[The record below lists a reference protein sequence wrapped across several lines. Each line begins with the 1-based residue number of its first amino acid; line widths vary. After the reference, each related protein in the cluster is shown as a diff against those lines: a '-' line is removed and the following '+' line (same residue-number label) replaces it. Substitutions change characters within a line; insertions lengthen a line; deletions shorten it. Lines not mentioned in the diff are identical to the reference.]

1 MNIDFSQPALENKLK
16 QASSVPQ
23 RFMQGLRN
31 KWQRLTLPQRLY
43 LLAALLLMSEHLGL
57 VAIITTI
64 ALTLE
69 FWPVFER
76 VWHSLAGKAVLLL
89 FYAIVANYALAMASA
104 IVNEVVGVPATHF
117 NYTHNFAI
125 LLLLPAWIL
134 GISAVGLLFAQI
146 LMPFYLLIALVLKP
160 IGIKLFSLTGNS
172 HYRFTTLMVRFIL
185 SFVLLYHLLL
195 LMGDVEERVE
205 SALSDIKAIEQTV
218 KGDLNHDQDKLA
230 TISLDDA
237 VADKE
242 MNPQF
247 AAVEPEVQGG
257 LANAESDVE
266 LDKEAN
272 KVPNKVPNTATAGR
286 QNVSEEENTTDI
298 QADQQQDS
306 TTSLA
311 REYASIRHAYQGEI
325 RELIAQFAYHFEADS
340 RSRCEKQEDANVV
353 ELNDYEILEVVP
365 DDTAKYHYRFTVRK
379 CISPAFPAT

>member
-1 MNIDFSQPALENKLK
+1 
-16 QASSVPQ
+16 
-23 RFMQGLRN
+23 
-31 KWQRLTLPQRLY
+31 
-43 LLAALLLMSEHLGL
+43 MSEHLGL

-195 LMGDVEERVE
+195 LIGDVEERVE

-218 KGDLNHDQDKLA
+218 KGDLNHDQDQLA
-230 TISLDDA
+230 TIGLDDA
-237 VADKE
+237 ADKE
-242 MNPQF
+242 INPQF
-247 AAVEPEVQGG
+247 AAVEPEVEGG

-272 KVPNKVPNTATAGR
+272 KEANTELTKEPNKASITETAGL
-286 QNVSEEENTTDI
+286 QNGSEEENTTDT
-298 QADQQQDS
+298 QADQQQNS

-340 RSRCEKQEDANVV
+340 RSRCEKQEDSNVV

>member
-230 TISLDDA
+230 TISLDDT

-242 MNPQF
+242 MNSQF
-247 AAVEPEVQGG
+247 AAVDPEVQGG

-266 LDKEAN
+266 PDVELDKEKNKAAN
-272 KVPNKVPNTATAGR
+272 TELNKEPNKATNTATAGR
-286 QNVSEEENTTDI
+286 QDGGKEENTTDI
-298 QADQQQDS
+298 QADRSKTAPHPLQENTLQYV
-306 TTSLA
+306 TPI
-311 REYASIRHAYQGEI
+311 RERYAS
-325 RELIAQFAYHFEADS
+325 
-340 RSRCEKQEDANVV
+340 
-353 ELNDYEILEVVP
+353 
-365 DDTAKYHYRFTVRK
+365 
-379 CISPAFPAT
+379 

>member
-1 MNIDFSQPALENKLK
+1 
-16 QASSVPQ
+16 
-23 RFMQGLRN
+23 MQGLRN

-195 LMGDVEERVE
+195 LIGDVEERVE

-247 AAVEPEVQGG
+247 VSVEPVEPEVEGG
-257 LANAESDVE
+257 LANAESDAESDVEPDVE

-272 KVPNKVPNTATAGR
+272 KEANTELTKEPNKVPNTATAGR
-286 QNVSEEENTTDI
+286 RNVSEEENTTDI

-311 REYASIRHAYQGEI
+311 KEYASIRHAYQGEI

>member
-1 MNIDFSQPALENKLK
+1 
-16 QASSVPQ
+16 
-23 RFMQGLRN
+23 
-31 KWQRLTLPQRLY
+31 
-43 LLAALLLMSEHLGL
+43 MSEHLGL

-185 SFVLLYHLLL
+185 SFVLLYHLILL
-195 LMGDVEERVE
+195 IGDVEERVE

-218 KGDLNHDQDKLA
+218 KGDLNHEQDKLA

-242 MNPQF
+242 INPQF
-247 AAVEPEVQGG
+247 LSVEPVEPEVEGG
-257 LANAESDVE
+257 LANAESDVESDVE

-272 KVPNKVPNTATAGR
+272 KAANTELAKEPNKVPNTATAGR
-286 QNVSEEENTTDI
+286 RNVSEEENTTDI

-325 RELIAQFAYHFEADS
+325 RELIAQFAYHFESDN